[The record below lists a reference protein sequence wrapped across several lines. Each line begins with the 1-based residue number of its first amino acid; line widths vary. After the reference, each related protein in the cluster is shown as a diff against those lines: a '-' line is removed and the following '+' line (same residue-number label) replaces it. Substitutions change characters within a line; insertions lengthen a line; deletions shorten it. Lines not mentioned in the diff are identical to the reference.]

1 MRLLLSTFRM
11 IERAGSETY
20 LLAVAEQLVRL
31 GHEVVVHSIDD
42 AEHSVLAAESGLRS
56 AAGERGLP
64 DAVDAILVQDAI
76 VSFRLA
82 ERYPATPQVFVSHS
96 SLHDL
101 QLPPQLPGLVSAVVV
116 MNDHVRQRVE
126 AMAVVPAVVRLR
138 QPIETKVFKP
148 RAPLPEH
155 PRRVLALGNKMP
167 EERVAAIRA
176 VCEQAGVA
184 FERAGSSSSPTD
196 DPASMIAA
204 ADVIVGYGRCALEG
218 MACGRAVFVYDN
230 AGGDGWVTAANYA
243 ALEAGGFSGRS
254 DLVPPGPA
262 EFDLSPYSPDM
273 GLVNRD
279 LVIRHHRASVHAEEL
294 VAVLRGAAAPS
305 EIPPAPLTEMS
316 RLVQLQWHSERHAL
330 ALYSELMELRGAQD
344 PS

>member
-1 MRLLLSTFRM
+1 MRFLLSTFRL

-20 LLAVAEQLVRL
+20 LLTVAEQLVRL
-31 GHEVVVHSIDD
+31 GHEVIVHSIDD
-42 AEHSVLAAESGLRS
+42 ADSSVLAAEHGLRS

-64 DAVDAILVQDAI
+64 GAVDAILAQDSI

-82 ERYPATPQVFVSHS
+82 ERYPTTPQVFVSHS

-116 MNDHVRQRVE
+116 MNEHVRQRVE

-138 QPIETKVFKP
+138 QPIDTRVFTP
-148 RAPLPEH
+148 RSPLPER
-155 PRRVLALGNKMP
+155 PRRLLAFGNAMP

-176 VCEQAGVA
+176 ACDAAGVA

-196 DPASMIAA
+196 DPSSMIAA
-204 ADVIVGYGRCALEG
+204 ADIVVGYGRCALEG
-218 MACGRAVFVYDN
+218 MACARAVFVYDR
-230 AGGDGWVTAANYA
+230 AGGDGWVTAESYEV
-243 ALEAGGFSGRS
+243 LEAGGFAGQS
-254 DLVPPGPA
+254 DLAPPGPA
-262 EFDLSPYSPDM
+262 DFDLSLYSPDM

-279 LVIRHHRASVHAEEL
+279 LAVRHHRANIHAEEL
-294 VAVLRGAAAPS
+294 VSVMRDAAAPS
-305 EIPPAPLTEMS
+305 ETLPGPLTEMS

-330 ALYSELMELRGAQD
+330 ALHAELMALRSAQD
-344 PS
+344 VS